1 MMTELTDHEGY
12 RLIENEYN
20 ECLLDYVI
28 LRSNGAYRGEESHRE
43 AVVTA
48 FKLSTPF
55 KNVIFR
61 RNGMSFFAGQ
71 HTGVYSLN
79 H

>member
-1 MMTELTDHEGY
+1 MANILT
-12 RLIENEYN
+12 
-20 ECLLDYVI
+20 
-28 LRSNGAYRGEESHRE
+28 AYFSMKGQTI
-43 AVVTA
+43 V
-48 FKLSTPF
+48 STPF

>member
-1 MMTELTDHEGY
+1 MIFEA
-12 RLIENEYN
+12 
-20 ECLLDYVI
+20 I
-28 LRSNGAYRGEESHRE
+28 LRNNNKPGYGQVTVPFPIPDSEYDHTIALLEELMM
-43 AVVTA
+43 V
-48 FKLSTPF
+48 STPF